1 MLRKKRSMNRCGNR
15 CGLIVLKGPLS
26 GTPPAFLRAQTGLC
40 AQTSVSVCAR
50 SASSLSPCAREE
62 RSSRPRRRW
71 SFSSSA
77 ARAWR
82 RVQSVREEGRDV
94 SSQYGRR
101 DETCPVST
109 GRSGG
114 KGGRRGQRRF
124 PFPHC
129 GNSAPPPP
137 SPHPPTLLPTSH
149 PTVLPPPRAFHRFAI
164 KGLRSGCVRLAKTS
178 SRTKWTRLVPPPVLT
193 GQTRSRL
200 TTLAAARAHAGDAG
214 RGRRG
219 GLVRGE
225 GRGVFD

>member
-109 GRSGG
+109 GGRGG
-114 KGGRRGQRRF
+114 GGGARLGLGALPLQQRLRGLLEHA
-124 PFPHC
+124 P
-129 GNSAPPPP
+129 SETSPPPP
-137 SPHPPTLLPTSH
+137 L
-149 PTVLPPPRAFHRFAI
+149 
-164 KGLRSGCVRLAKTS
+164 
-178 SRTKWTRLVPPPVLT
+178 PPVLT
-193 GQTRSRL
+193 GHVSSL
-200 TTLAAARAHAGDAG
+200 LPY
-214 RGRRG
+214 
-219 GLVRGE
+219 
-225 GRGVFD
+225 